1 MTINCMPGGEWD
13 NDYIP
18 SCQEV
23 YCGPVPQIDNGFAV
37 EASNVTYEVNCLYFF
52 FFSLSYFLS
61 FFPAF
66 FYSFLSFIFSF
77 SLSFCLSFC
86 IIAEHFV

>member
-1 MTINCMPGGEWD
+1 MTINCMPGGKWD

-37 EASNVTYEVNCLYFF
+37 EASNVTYTVQF
-52 FFSLSYFLS
+52 S
-61 FFPAF
+61 FFLF
-66 FYSFLSFIFSF
+66 ILSTRLFDQ
-77 SLSFCLSFC
+77 
-86 IIAEHFV
+86 H

>member
-1 MTINCMPGGEWD
+1 MFNILKKTKFPFSGVDEMTINCMPGGKWD

-37 EASNVTYEVNCLYFF
+37 EASNVTFQV
-52 FFSLSYFLS
+52 
-61 FFPAF
+61 
-66 FYSFLSFIFSF
+66 
-77 SLSFCLSFC
+77 
-86 IIAEHFV
+86 